1 MVKIWS
7 RAISVMLEEW
17 EKLQALAE
25 TSRSHT
31 VKGGGGK
38 GVQRSKSWEWLDN

>member
-31 VKGGGGK
+31 GKGGGRK
-38 GVQRSKSWEWLDN
+38 GGTKEQELGGA